1 MRQIYPI
8 SDDKPKKVKWILILL
23 AFVVVGGITSFI
35 INTGSGDA
43 EETEEKFEFVE
54 FAPPPP
60 PPPPPPAPDE
70 PEPEPEEI
78 DDLAE
83 PLEIP
88 EEAEISSDEPTNDLG
103 LDLGEMAM
111 GEGGP
116 GDFAM
121 DIPRFGKRGG
131 RGGSADG
138 EDDMDSAGA
147 TEQAVATFKSQ
158 PVFPS
163 ALLRKKIGGKVVI
176 AAVVDASGAVVKVTI
191 KTSSGQAELDKAAI
205 TAVQKWKFK
214 PGTRDGKPVQSTC
227 LIPYTFEVKN
237 S

>member
-1 MRQIYPI
+1 MRHNHPI

-23 AFVVVGGITSFI
+23 GLVLVGGIVSFI
-35 INTGSGDA
+35 LNAGSSDA
-43 EETEEKFEFVE
+43 EKNKEEFQFVD

-88 EEAEISSDEPTNDLG
+88 AEAEVPSDEPTNDLG
-103 LDLGEMAM
+103 IDIPEMAM
-111 GEGGP
+111 GEGS
-116 GDFAM
+116 GDFNIVPSFA
-121 DIPRFGKRGG
+121 RRGG
-131 RGGSADG
+131 RGGSADD
-138 EDDMDSAGA
+138 EDEMNPSGA
-147 TEQAVATFKSQ
+147 TEQAVPTFKSQ
-158 PVFPS
+158 PIFPS

-176 AAVVDASGAVVKVTI
+176 AAVVNASGAVVRVTI
-191 KTSSGQAELDKAAI
+191 KTSSGHTELDKAAI